1 VILKHLKVSLPTPNH
16 YVLLSPQYRPKET
29 WTTSSIAPQSM
40 LVRAVTYGPSA
51 WYPDLRA
58 THHVQMSQNIPQVP
72 FGQPE
77 QVVLG

>member
-1 VILKHLKVSLPTPNH
+1 MCFYLHSIGQRKLGPP
-16 YVLLSPQYRPKET
+16 P
-29 WTTSSIAPQSM
+29 SIAPQSM